1 MKKETNKFAKAIQEF
16 KIKYPLVTSGDLQTF
31 AIGWQEALNS
41 LKQ

>member
-16 KIKYPLVTSGDLQTF
+16 KIKYPQVTTSDLLTF
-31 AIGWQEALNS
+31 TIGWQEALDS